1 MFNLSFYHTQRS
13 WGKVMFLQVCGILFT
28 GGRPDQIYPPTGY
41 TPTPSGTRYTPTDQV
56 HTPPGP
62 GRYGL
67 RTGGTHPTGMH
78 SFITTVFHSVHRG
91 DLGLCLGGSL
101 SQGLWLGGSL
111 SRGSLSREGSV
122 QRVSVQGGLCPGRS
136 LSQRPP
142 SPEVRYSTVTCGW
155 QYVSYWNAFLFT

>member
-13 WGKVMFLQVCGILFT
+13 WGKVMFLPGVWDSVHR
-28 GGRPDQIYPPTGY
+28 GGRPDQIYPPTRY

-67 RTGGTHPTGMH
+67 RMGGTHPTGMH

-111 SRGSLSREGSV
+111 SRG
-122 QRVSVQGGLCPGRS
+122 VSVQGGLCPAGLCPGGS
-136 LSQRPP
+136 LSREGLCHRDPP
-142 SPEVRYSTVTCGW
+142 PPRYGTVR
-155 QYVSYWNAFLFT
+155 